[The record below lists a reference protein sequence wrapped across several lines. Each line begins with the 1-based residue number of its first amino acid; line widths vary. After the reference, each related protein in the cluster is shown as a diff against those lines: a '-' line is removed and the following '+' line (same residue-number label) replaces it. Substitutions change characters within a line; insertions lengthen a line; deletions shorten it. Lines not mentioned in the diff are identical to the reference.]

1 MPNFVNLILGTSW
14 TNMEAQ
20 EEFVLQFPL
29 NLVLERENGP
39 FRVLDSFSFFSFS
52 KVFFWFTFLVNA
64 NGMFMMLM
72 TCLST

>member
-1 MPNFVNLILGTSW
+1 
-14 TNMEAQ
+14 MEANK
-20 EEFVLQFPL
+20 
-29 NLVLERENGP
+29 NLFYQPNGFWFLEGENVP
-39 FRVLDSFSFFSFS
+39 IRVLIPFLSLFS